1 MRILFISQLFDPEYS
16 IKGLTLMQRLVA
28 EGHEVVVLTTFPNYP
43 TGKVYDGHSVKF
55 KQVEEIG
62 GVKIVR
68 LWSHISHSKSKVSR
82 AWSYMSFTIMALF
95 TALFIRKPDIV
106 YAYHPQSTTGMIGVL
121 MKTLRR
127 VPFITDV
134 QDLWPD
140 ALIATG
146 AWKDGLLLSLIS
158 RWSNFVYRQASQ
170 VVVLSEGFRNTLISR
185 GVSSEKVKVVY
196 NWCPEEKSIES
207 ALSPKYELRDVTL
220 PAKFVYAGNLG
231 TAQALSTMISALG
244 GFQESELSFTLI
256 GGGVEKKSLEQYVLE
271 RGFKNVF
278 FRDYVSSSKIFNVL
292 ADADV
297 LVIHLKDDELFKITI
312 PSKTQSSMAMGKPIL
327 MAVGGEAN
335 QLVIEGRAGEVADP
349 EDEEG
354 IREATRRL
362 LLVRDK
368 WSELGD
374 NAREYYTQKLSMS
387 VNFEKLLDVINS
399 AIESR

>member
-16 IKGLTLMQRLVA
+16 IKGLALMERLVGD
-28 EGHEVVVLTTFPNYP
+28 GHEVVVLTTFPNYP

-55 KQVEEIG
+55 KQVENVG
-62 GVKIVR
+62 GVKIIR

-106 YAYHPQSTTGMIGVL
+106 YAYHPQSTTGVIGVL
-121 MKTLRR
+121 MKTFRR

-140 ALIATG
+140 ALVATG
-146 AWKDGLLLSLIS
+146 ARKDGLLLKLIN
-158 RWSNFVYRQASQ
+158 RWSNFVYKQASQ
-170 VVVLSEGFRNTLISR
+170 VVVLSEGFRNALISR
-185 GVSSEKVKVVY
+185 GVPSEKIQVIY
-196 NWCPEEKSIES
+196 NWCPEERSIDRV
-207 ALSPKYELRDVTL
+207 LSRKNELGHMTT

-244 GFQESELSFTLI
+244 SFEDADLSFTLI
-256 GGGVEKKSLEQYVLE
+256 GGGVEKEFLEQYVRK
-271 RGFKNVF
+271 RGFKNIF
-278 FRDYVSSSKIFNVL
+278 FRDYVASSKIFNVL

-335 QLVIEGRAGEVADP
+335 QLVIEALAGEVAEP

-354 IREATRRL
+354 IREAAQKL
-362 LLVRDK
+362 LSLREQ
-368 WSELGD
+368 WPELGD
-374 NAREYYTQKLSMS
+374 NAREYYLRKLSMS
-387 VNFEKLLDVINS
+387 VNAEKLLDVIKKVV
-399 AIESR
+399 EFR